1 MRNKKETIRKFVSM
15 INNEEEQGG
24 LWLPNIQRY
33 FIWKKEQIEK
43 LFDSIMREYPI
54 GNFLIWKTKEPVKM
68 RKFIDNYR
76 VGLRLIDFYVPKNSR
91 IKLLVLDGQQ
101 RLQSLFIALRGSYNG
116 EELYFNV
123 LSGKEEKEDVKFE
136 FKFLDSSKG
145 KIENGWV
152 KLMDIVF
159 DNRTSYVIAN
169 DLIKKMNS
177 ERRKKSMAKL
187 SEQEIELIHR
197 NISLIINQFCNSNNP
212 IISYTELDSVDNP
225 EKYTL
230 NDVVEIF
237 IRANSGGTPLSKS
250 DLMFSLLTASWEDVE
265 EDLTTF
271 LEDLNGTAFAFGRDF
286 VLKTSLILIG
296 AGAKYDVMKFR
307 REENL
312 KKIRENWEKIKKS
325 IKEVRDFLC
334 KYTFI
339 RDDKA
344 LPSYLALI
352 PLIYFTYKYPEEW
365 KNSDKEALAKWLT
378 QVLLTGAFSGSSDT
392 LLDALIRR
400 IDEKEDFDIQS
411 IKDEIMRR
419 GRIMN
424 ISEDSLLNTYYGDKK
439 LYLIFALWYQDINFK
454 PAYKG
459 NLPWV
464 DHIFPQSKLKE
475 VKVTNPETGRKVMRY
490 KRWDRDQIA
499 NLMLLSAEENRDEKR
514 DKLPEEWLI
523 DKNNEYFEIHL
534 IPRNKELWKVRSY
547 ERFVEERKKLIVS
560 KFKKMGILR
569 DAEKPNSP
577 L

>member
-1 MRNKKETIRKFVSM
+1 MRNKKETIRKFVNM

-68 RKFIDNYR
+68 RKFIDNYKD
-76 VGLRLIDFYVPKNSR
+76 GLRLIDFYVPKNNK

-101 RLQSLFIALRGSYNG
+101 RLQSLFIALRGSYNV

-123 LSGKEEKEDVKFE
+123 LSGKEEKEDIKFE
-136 FKFLDSSKG
+136 FKFLSSDKA

-152 KLMDIVF
+152 KLKDIVF
-159 DNRTSYVIAN
+159 ENRTSYVIAN
-169 DLIKKMNS
+169 DLIKKIND
-177 ERRKKSMAKL
+177 ERKKKL
-187 SEQEIELIHR
+187 MNDLTEVEIDLIHD
-197 NISLIINQFCNSNNP
+197 NISLVINQFCNSNNP

-225 EKYTL
+225 EIYTL
-230 NDVVEIF
+230 NEVVEIF

-250 DLMFSLLTASWEDVE
+250 DLMFSLLTANWEDVE
-265 EDLTTF
+265 EDLTNF
-271 LEDLNGTAFAFGRDF
+271 LEDLNGTAFAFERDF

-307 REENL
+307 KEENL
-312 KKIRENWEKIKKS
+312 KKLQDNWDNIKKS
-325 IKEVRDFLC
+325 IREIKDFLC

-344 LPSYLALI
+344 LPSYIALI
-352 PLIYFTYKYPEEW
+352 PLIYFNYKYPEKW
-365 KNSDKEALAKWLT
+365 KNSNKDALAKWLT
-378 QVLLTGAFSGSSDT
+378 RDLLTGAFSGSSDT
-392 LLDALIRR
+392 LLDALVRKINER
-400 IDEKEDFDIQS
+400 EDFDINT
-411 IKDEIMRR
+411 INTEIMNR
-419 GRIMN
+419 GRTIS
-424 ISEDSLLNTYYGDKK
+424 ISEDSLLDTYYGEKK

-454 PAYKG
+454 PAYEG

-475 VKVTNPETGRKVMRY
+475 IKETNPETGRKIMKY
-490 KRWDRDQIA
+490 KWWDRDQIA

-514 DKLPEEWLI
+514 DKSPEGWL
-523 DKNNEYFEIHL
+523 KNKDDEYFEIHL
-534 IPRNKELWKVRSY
+534 VPKNKDLWKI
-547 ERFVEERKKLIVS
+547 ENFEKFVEERKRLIVD
-560 KFKKMGILR
+560 KFKRMRLVT
-569 DAEKPNSP
+569 
-577 L
+577 

>member
-15 INNEEEQGG
+15 VNNEEEQGG

-68 RKFIDNYR
+68 RKFIDNYKD
-76 VGLRLIDFYVPKNSR
+76 GLRLIDFYVPKNNK

-101 RLQSLFIALRGSYNG
+101 RLQSLFIALKGSYNG

-123 LSGKEEKEDVKFE
+123 LSSKEEKEDIKFE
-136 FKFLDSSKG
+136 FKFLDPAKA

-152 KLMDIVF
+152 KLKDIVF
-159 DNRTSYVIAN
+159 ENRTSYAIAN
-169 DLIKKMNS
+169 DLIKKIND
-177 ERRKKSMAKL
+177 ERRKKEIIDL
-187 SEQEIELIHR
+187 SEEEIDLIHN
-197 NISLIINQFCNSNNP
+197 NISLVINQFCNSNNP

-225 EKYTL
+225 EIYTL
-230 NDVVEIF
+230 NEVVEIF

-250 DLMFSLLTASWEDVE
+250 DLMFSLLTANWEDVE
-265 EDLTTF
+265 EDLTNF
-271 LEDLNGTAFAFGRDF
+271 LEDLNGTAFAFERDF

-307 REENL
+307 KEENL
-312 KKIRENWEKIKKS
+312 KKLQDNWDNIQKSIREIK
-325 IKEVRDFLC
+325 DFLC
-334 KYTFI
+334 KYTFM

-352 PLIYFTYKYPEEW
+352 PLIYFNYKYPEKW
-365 KNSDKEALAKWLT
+365 KNSNKEALAKWLT
-378 QVLLTGAFSGSSDT
+378 RVLLTGAFSGSSDT
-392 LLDALIRR
+392 LLDAVIRK
-400 IDEKEDFDIQS
+400 IDERVEFDINTINS
-411 IKDEIMRR
+411 EILNR
-419 GRIMN
+419 GRTIT
-424 ISEDSLLNTYYGDKK
+424 ISEESLLDTYYGEKR

-454 PAYKG
+454 PAYEG

-475 VKVTNPETGRKVMRY
+475 VKIINPETGREIMKY
-490 KRWDRDQIA
+490 KWWDRDQIA

-514 DKLPEEWLI
+514 DKSPEEWLK
-523 DKNNEYFEIHL
+523 DKDDEYFEIHL
-534 IPRNKELWKVRSY
+534 IPRKEELWKI
-547 ERFVEERKKLIVS
+547 ENFEKFIEEREKLIIN
-560 KFKKMGILR
+560 KFKKMGLMT
-569 DAEKPNSP
+569 
-577 L
+577 

>member
-1 MRNKKETIRKFVSM
+1 MRNKRETIRKFVSM

-68 RKFIDNYR
+68 RKFIDNYKD
-76 VGLRLIDFYVPKNSR
+76 GLRLVDFYVPKNNK

-123 LSGKEEKEDVKFE
+123 LSGKEEKEDIKFE
-136 FKFLDSSKG
+136 FKFLSSDKA

-152 KLMDIVF
+152 KLKDIVF
-159 DNRTSYVIAN
+159 ENRTSYAIAN
-169 DLIKKMNS
+169 DLIKKIND
-177 ERRKKSMAKL
+177 ERKKKLMTDL
-187 SEQEIELIHR
+187 SEEEIDLIHN
-197 NISLIINQFCNSNNP
+197 NISLVINQFCNSNNP

-225 EKYTL
+225 EIYTL
-230 NDVVEIF
+230 NEVVEIF

-250 DLMFSLLTASWEDVE
+250 DLMFSLLTANWEDVE
-265 EDLTTF
+265 EDLTNF
-271 LEDLNGTAFAFGRDF
+271 LEDLNGTAFAFERDF
-286 VLKTSLILIG
+286 ILKTSLILIG

-307 REENL
+307 KEENL
-312 KKIRENWEKIKKS
+312 KKLQDNWGNIKKS
-325 IKEVRDFLC
+325 IREVKDFLC

-352 PLIYFTYKYPEEW
+352 PLIYFNYKYPEKW
-365 KNSDKEALAKWLT
+365 KNSNKDALAKWLT
-378 QVLLTGAFSGSSDT
+378 RVLLTGAFSGSSDT
-392 LLDALIRR
+392 LLDALIRK
-400 IDEKEDFDIQS
+400 IDEKGEFDINTINS
-411 IKDEIMRR
+411 EILNR
-419 GRIMN
+419 GRTIT
-424 ISEDSLLNTYYGDKK
+424 ISEDSLIDTYYGEKK

-454 PAYKG
+454 PAYEG

-464 DHIFPQSKLKE
+464 DHIFPQSNLKE
-475 VKVTNPETGRKVMRY
+475 VKIINPETGRKIMKY
-490 KRWDRDQIA
+490 KWWDRDQIA

-514 DKLPEEWLI
+514 DKSPEEWLE
-523 DKNNEYFEIHL
+523 DKDDDYFDIHL
-534 IPRNKELWKVRSY
+534 ISRKKELWKI
-547 ERFVEERKKLIVS
+547 ENFEKFIEERKKLIIN
-560 KFKKMGILR
+560 KFKKMGLVT
-569 DAEKPNSP
+569 
-577 L
+577 

>member
-1 MRNKKETIRKFVSM
+1 MRNKRETIRKFVSM

-33 FIWKKEQIEK
+33 FIWKKEQIEQ

-68 RKFIDNYR
+68 RKFIDNYKD
-76 VGLRLIDFYVPKNSR
+76 GLRLVNFYVPKNNK

-123 LSGKEEKEDVKFE
+123 LSGKEEKEDIKFE
-136 FKFLDSSKG
+136 FKFLSSDKA

-152 KLMDIVF
+152 KLKDIVF
-159 DNRTSYVIAN
+159 ENRTSYAIAN
-169 DLIKKMNS
+169 DLIEKIND
-177 ERRKKSMAKL
+177 ERKKKLMTDL
-187 SEQEIELIHR
+187 SEEEIDLIHN
-197 NISLIINQFCNSNNP
+197 NISLVINQFCNSNNP

-225 EKYTL
+225 EIYTL
-230 NDVVEIF
+230 NEVVEIF

-250 DLMFSLLTASWEDVE
+250 DLMFSLLTANWEDVE
-265 EDLTTF
+265 EDLTNF
-271 LEDLNGTAFAFGRDF
+271 LEDLNGTAFAFERDF

-307 REENL
+307 KEENL
-312 KKIRENWEKIKKS
+312 KKLQDNWDNIKKS
-325 IKEVRDFLC
+325 IREVKDFLC

-352 PLIYFTYKYPEEW
+352 PLIYFNYKYPEKW
-365 KNSDKEALAKWLT
+365 KNSNKDALAKWLT
-378 QVLLTGAFSGSSDT
+378 RVLLTGAFSGSSDT
-392 LLDALIRR
+392 LLDALIRK
-400 IDEKEDFDIQS
+400 IDEKGEFDINTINS
-411 IKDEIMRR
+411 EILNR
-419 GRIMN
+419 GRTIT
-424 ISEDSLLNTYYGDKK
+424 ISEDSLIDTYYGEKK

-454 PAYKG
+454 PAYEG

-475 VKVTNPETGRKVMRY
+475 VKIINPETGRKIMKY
-490 KRWDRDQIA
+490 KWWDRDQIA

-514 DKLPEEWLI
+514 DKSPEEWLE
-523 DKNNEYFEIHL
+523 DKGDDYFDIHL
-534 IPRNKELWKVRSY
+534 IPRKKELRKI
-547 ERFVEERKKLIVS
+547 ENFEKFIEERKKLIIN
-560 KFKKMGILR
+560 KFKKMGLVT
-569 DAEKPNSP
+569 
-577 L
+577 